1 MKVLIAVP
9 FLLLALLG
17 AGGMSSLVDDD
28 FCGNFPIT
36 FPEGSGSRSE
46 IKLAPPGVRCV
57 YVAPNGREMTTGSG
71 SWLWFLIALAGEAL
85 IAA

>member
-9 FLLLALLG
+9 LVLLALLG

-36 FPEGSGSRSE
+36 FPEGSGSSSE
-46 IKLAPPGVRCV
+46 IKLVPPGVRCV
-57 YVAPNGREMTTGSG
+57 YTAPNGREATTESG
-71 SWLWFLIALAGEAL
+71 S
-85 IAA
+85 